1 MTGKST
7 FLRTIGVNLVL
18 AMNGCPVAARNFV
31 FRPMEIYTSMRT
43 SDSLSDG
50 SSYFNAE
57 IKRLK
62 KLVENLEEK
71 IPQYII
77 LDEILKG

>member
-7 FLRTIGVNLVL
+7 FLRNIGVNLVL
-18 AMNGCPVAARNFV
+18 AMNGCPVGAEEFA
-31 FRPMEIYTSMRT
+31 FRPMHIFTSMRT

-57 IKRLK
+57 IK
-62 KLVENLEEK
+62 
-71 IPQYII
+71 
-77 LDEILKG
+77 D

>member
-1 MTGKST
+1 
-7 FLRTIGVNLVL
+7 
-18 AMNGCPVAARNFV
+18 MNGCPVGAEEFA
-31 FRPMEIYTSMRT
+31 FRPMHIFTSMRT

-62 KLVENLEEK
+62 A
-71 IPQYII
+71 
-77 LDEILKG
+77 